1 MEEMEERREMRAK
14 LMRAKD
20 QKEVRAL
27 LGSKATEE
35 EIQQVWQEIQRH
47 RPAEG
52 LEAVDDDELT
62 AVSGGFD
69 RDYPTQG
76 CAATVEEG
84 SHCWSDDKCNYL
96 DVTYGNYDPCPNGG
110 NHDWKRK
117 KKTVWGVTEVYN
129 QCSKCKKE
137 EYVSNDRD

>member
-1 MEEMEERREMRAK
+1 MEEMEERRETRAK

-27 LGSKATEE
+27 LSPKATEE

-62 AVSGGFD
+62 AVSGGAD
-69 RDYPTQG
+69 RDYGAQG
-76 CAATVEEG
+76 CASTTKDGWCG
-84 SHCWSDDKCNYL
+84 SSDKCTFWTI
-96 DVTYGNYDPCPNGG
+96 TYDNYDPCPNGG

-137 EYVSNDRD
+137 EYASNDRD